1 MAAAAAFAGVAA
13 LQVWSGLQ
21 QAQMM
26 RRQAKLTEQLNEMN
40 ARFAEI
46 DAYEEEKFGYSE
58 AAAYQTQIDATV
70 GQQRVAF
77 AAQGVDVSFGTAAQL
92 QAETRLTGFLNTIDI
107 QNQARAKARG
117 LRNEAANIRL
127 GSYMGRSQAEINASA
142 AQTQGILGAV
152 NTGVTA
158 VSGYARK

>member
-1 MAAAAAFAGVAA
+1 MSAGAAYAGVAG
-13 LQVWSGLQ
+13 LQIASGLQ
-21 QAQMM
+21 QAQMI
-26 RRQAKLTEQLNEMN
+26 RRQARLTEQLNEMN

-46 DAYEEEKFGYSE
+46 DAYEAEKFGYSE

-70 GQQRVAF
+70 GQQKVAF
-77 AAQGVDVSFGTAAQL
+77 AAQGVDVNFGTAAQL

-117 LRNEAANIRL
+117 IRNEASNIRL
-127 GSYMGRSQAEINASA
+127 GSYMSRSQAEINASA
-142 AQTQGILGAV
+142 VQTQAFLGAA
-152 NTGVTA
+152 NTG